1 MSNIAASYYK
11 RKLKLQNLSIY
22 DHATTWTKDQMKT
35 GPNEIG
41 TAVYDWL
48 LEQAKYGATYSDS
61 CGGQNRNKYLAAV
74 CIYVI
79 LTTSIKKITHSVSWF
94 ILSALVAHQVHME

>member
-1 MSNIAASYYK
+1 MSNIGASYYK

-48 LEQAKYGATYSDS
+48 LEQAKYGATEVSLYSGRIGTNTWWQCAS
-61 CGGQNRNKYLAAV
+61 
-74 CIYVI
+74 I
-79 LTTSIKKITHSVSWF
+79 LY
-94 ILSALVAHQVHME
+94 